1 MSKKIFNLFFA
12 VLILTL
18 VALNVSATRY
28 VNYVVKEG
36 VISGD
41 GIFSATSNPVNDYN
55 VIGFVCLDTEC
66 NLVGSGLW
74 EEQILNSDDDTIQ
87 LSYPK
92 ILQSSYGYAVY
103 FYKEE
108 YIPWEQ
114 NPNWWGTNPNDPQGP
129 YTKYLSKKENCY
141 APIDSLSV
149 VNDVKPYIPLVINVL
164 AKIDA
169 NTYSA
174 IKNAGP
180 LGYIPQQLES
190 HYSVETKVELKIYDY
205 NNQLVHTETK
215 TISIPYSGFKN
226 VEFTWTPNQVGNHK
240 ITVTT
245 DITDKKC
252 LSSQEVSTS
261 KDIHVLSEEPKN
273 ICYTLLNNLAT
284 SKQFPVQGEIIKI
297 TADKI
302 SNHADDN
309 YVLSPVPTDI
319 VLKIIRQSDNKVV
332 KEQSL
337 SLNANPDAFNPVEF
351 NVDWDTILQSGWYD
365 ITVIGTAKSSLCD
378 GLINNPETIS
388 KEIYLSN
395 NPEIK
400 PVVNVSANPLSG
412 YAPLTVDFTCSANGG
427 ILPYV
432 YSWDFG
438 DSSSSNTQNPIYTY
452 INDGTYTATCTVTDV
467 DNDKGSSSV
476 TINVL
481 KMPQSCIDI
490 DKDGYSITGEVCG
503 VIDCDDNNNLIH
515 PGAAEICGNE
525 IDEDCT
531 GSDLTC
537 TPTCTDNDSDGYGIG
552 LSCLGSDCNDN
563 NNLIHPGTTE
573 ICDDID
579 NDCDGSI
586 DEGNIC
592 GNGGGNGDNNHKKT
606 KTTKEELLSTCNPL
620 WECSGWSECY
630 DNVKTRNC
638 ADLNECENLILF
650 DSDKPAERIGCEEV
664 KSPVLKDSIKET
676 SKEKNTAV
684 ILLIIG
690 AVLLIVLIFL
700 LIRARY

>member
-319 VLKIIRQSDNKVV
+319 ALEIIRQSDNKVV

-365 ITVIGTAKSSLCD
+365 ITVIGTAKSSLCG

-400 PVVNVSANPLSG
+400 PVVNVSENPLSG

-427 ILPYV
+427 ILHYV
-432 YSWDFG
+432 YSWDCG

-467 DNDKGSSSV
+467 DN
-476 TINVL
+476 
-481 KMPQSCIDI
+481 
-490 DKDGYSITGEVCG
+490 
-503 VIDCDDNNNLIH
+503 
-515 PGAAEICGNE
+515 
-525 IDEDCT
+525 
-531 GSDLTC
+531 
-537 TPTCTDNDSDGYGIG
+537 
-552 LSCLGSDCNDN
+552 
-563 NNLIHPGTTE
+563 
-573 ICDDID
+573 
-579 NDCDGSI
+579 
-586 DEGNIC
+586 
-592 GNGGGNGDNNHKKT
+592 
-606 KTTKEELLSTCNPL
+606 
-620 WECSGWSECY
+620 
-630 DNVKTRNC
+630 
-638 ADLNECENLILF
+638 
-650 DSDKPAERIGCEEV
+650 
-664 KSPVLKDSIKET
+664 
-676 SKEKNTAV
+676 
-684 ILLIIG
+684 
-690 AVLLIVLIFL
+690 
-700 LIRARY
+700 